1 MKRVVLIAMFVATI
15 SFVGSSYA
23 GGPVTKQNGSEPVIS
38 AFTPICAVAGYAD
51 YGLCG
56 GDVTKFGDIGG
67 KMNAIQPKPGLY
79 NLDFVFTNLTP
90 GIEYRLWATRDAV
103 PFGGSWFEVGRSF
116 ASETGSLSFK
126 LTTDSP
132 GGLGFDLN
140 TVSVDITLV
149 TTWWSGQHLVVNPD
163 TTLSTAA

>member
-23 GGPVTKQNGSEPVIS
+23 GGGPVTKQNGSEPVIS

-67 KMNAIQPKPGLY
+67 KMNAIQP
-79 NLDFVFTNLTP
+79 
-90 GIEYRLWATRDAV
+90 
-103 PFGGSWFEVGRSF
+103 
-116 ASETGSLSFK
+116 
-126 LTTDSP
+126 
-132 GGLGFDLN
+132 
-140 TVSVDITLV
+140 
-149 TTWWSGQHLVVNPD
+149 
-163 TTLSTAA
+163 